1 MTTTKTNR
9 LRTATSAWGD
19 YGTEYFEKN
28 RASAVS
34 EVHSYPHLILR
45 APDTIRCFACFR
57 RELTPAWT
65 RRRHNDALKF
75 GNV

>member
-9 LRTATSAWGD
+9 LRTATSACGD
-19 YGTEYFEKN
+19 YETECFEKN

-45 APDTIRCFACFR
+45 APDTNQVFR
-57 RELTPAWT
+57 VLQKGTHSRLDPSAPQ
-65 RRRHNDALKF
+65 
-75 GNV
+75 